1 MDQIK
6 DQVYSVSEFVGL
18 LNQNM
23 EYSYPDIFVTG
34 EVSSFKVNQNKWVFF
49 DIKDSECSL
58 NCFMTIYKLKAPIQD
73 GMLVKVCCTP
83 KLTNWGKFSLTIKS
97 IELAGEGSI
106 KKSFEIL
113 HAKLE
118 KEGLFLD
125 SKKRTLP
132 TFPKRIGLI
141 TSKQAAA
148 YNDFVTIINQRW
160 SGLAIDHVQ
169 VQVQGESAADQ
180 IISALEYFGSKS
192 DLYDIIVIT
201 RGGGSMEDMQ
211 AFNTEP
217 LVRAVSG
224 SKVPTVVA
232 IGHED
237 DISLAELAADQRA
250 TTPTNAAQLVTPDK
264 TEQSTAINNAIK
276 HMVFG
281 LESKIMV
288 QQKKI
293 EEFSSV
299 FSSLASNASEKLNSL
314 INQLFGAVDAIVV
327 YNTNLVNSYQQSLKL
342 LDPSLVLKRGYS
354 LIRLENA
361 IISSVNQI
369 NNNDIVDIQFTDGTA
384 SARVMDTNQKRRRD
398 DKSK

>member
-1 MDQIK
+1 MDIIE

-18 LNQNM
+18 LNNNL
-23 EYSYPDIFVTG
+23 EYSYPEIIVTG
-34 EVSSFKVNQNKWVFF
+34 EVSSFKINQNKWVFF
-49 DIKDSECSL
+49 DIKDNECSVS
-58 NCFMTIYKLKAPIQD
+58 CFMTIYQLKTPIED
-73 GMLVKVCCTP
+73 GMLIKVRCTP

-97 IELAGEGSI
+97 IDLAGEGSI

-113 HAKLE
+113 YAKLE

-125 SKKRTLP
+125 SKKRNLP
-132 TFPKRIGLI
+132 TYPKRIGLI

-160 SGLAIDHVQ
+160 SGLAIDHAQ
-169 VQVQGESAADQ
+169 VQVQGESAVDQ
-180 IISALEYFGSKS
+180 ITSAIEYFGTKS
-192 DLYDIIVIT
+192 DIYDIIVIT
-201 RGGGSMEDMQ
+201 RGGGSLEDLQ

-217 LVRAVSG
+217 LVRAISG

-250 TTPTNAAQLVTPDK
+250 TTPTNAAQLITPDK
-264 TEQSTAINNAIK
+264 TEQATTINNAIR
-276 HMVFG
+276 HMVFE

-288 QQKKI
+288 QRKYI

-299 FSSLASNASEKLNSL
+299 FRTIAANTTEKLNSL
-314 INQLFGAVDAIVV
+314 INKLFGNIDAVVV
-327 YNTNLVNSYQQSLKL
+327 NNINLVNNYQQSLKL
-342 LDPSLVLKRGYS
+342 LDPNLVLKRGYS
-354 LIRLENA
+354 LVRLENT

-369 NNNDIVDIQFTDGTA
+369 NNDDILDIQFTDGNA
-384 SARVMDTNQKRRRD
+384 SARVIDTIKQKE
-398 DKSK
+398 K

>member
-58 NCFMTIYKLKAPIQD
+58 NCFMTIYQLKAPIQD

-180 IISALEYFGSKS
+180 IISALEYFGNKS

-314 INQLFGAVDAIVV
+314 ISKLFGAVDLIVV